1 MALTKR
7 PRVAAIGMF
16 DGVHSG
22 HRVIIDALL
31 NAARDLDYKPAVF
44 TFDRHPL
51 ETIDPANA
59 PQLLT
64 PWAVKRHKLSGLGV
78 ADVLRIPF
86 DQNIRQLTAREFM
99 QRLHDKYNVR
109 AMVIGYD
116 HGFGSDR
123 PAGFDAYKAIGDE
136 LGIDVRRASR
146 LDIGGNTV
154 SSSAIRSL
162 LAAGDIQKANAMLGT
177 TYSLAGR
184 VVEGRHL
191 GRSLGFPTAN
201 LSIDSHLQL
210 PADGVYA
217 GRALVD
223 GEKWPA
229 IINIGTNPTVSDDGT
244 RSIEAHLI
252 GFDGDLYGKRPV
264 ISFMYRLRDEHRFDS
279 PEDLRLQLDKDRA
292 DAVRLLMKNE

>member
-1 MALTKR
+1 MALRKR

-31 NAARDLDYKPAVF
+31 NVARDLDYKPAVF

-51 ETIDPANA
+51 DVIDPAKS

-78 ADVLRIPF
+78 AEVMRIPF
-86 DQNIRQLTAREFM
+86 DSTIRQLTAREFM

-123 PAGFDAYKAIGDE
+123 PANFEEYKAIGDE
-136 LGIDVRRASR
+136 IGIDVRRASR
-146 LDIGGNTV
+146 LDIGGETV
-154 SSSAIRSL
+154 SSSAIRAL
-162 LAAGDIQKANAMLGT
+162 LAAGDINKANAMLGSV
-177 TYSLAGR
+177 YSLAGR
-184 VVEGRHL
+184 VVEGRHI
-191 GRSLGFPTAN
+191 GHGLGFPTAN
-201 LSIDSHLQL
+201 LSIDPHLQL

-223 GEKWPA
+223 GEKWPV
-229 IINIGTNPTVSDDGT
+229 IINIGTNPTVSDEGT
-244 RSIEAHLI
+244 RTIEAHLI

-264 ISFMYRLRDEHRFDS
+264 ISFMHRLRDEKRFETA
-279 PEDLRLQLDKDRA
+279 EDLRVQLEKDRA
-292 DAVRLLMKNE
+292 DAMRMLISL